1 MNIRRPLIV
10 SAGLV
15 LAMACLSLTAA
26 HFLPGTVP
34 LRFNG
39 NGMPTRY
46 GSLDVPLAIM
56 PLAALL
62 LTAIFAVLSQAEPR
76 RDNLVASR
84 VPYATRWIGGLLIIA
99 AVHLWIIYTLVTTVR
114 GAAPVDPERLFM
126 ALAGALIVIA
136 GSQLAR
142 LRSNFMIG
150 IRTPWTLS
158 DDQTWQRTHRLA
170 RVPVMLAGLAIV
182 AVAFAA
188 PKAMLFAT
196 VMTIVF
202 ATGIALAVLSYVLW
216 HRSSANGFGA

>member
-1 MNIRRPLIV
+1 MDVRRPLIV

-26 HFLPGTVP
+26 HFLPGNVP
-34 LRFNG
+34 LRFNA
-39 NGMPTRY
+39 NGVPTQY
-46 GSLDVPLAIM
+46 GSLDVPLALM
-56 PLAALL
+56 PLVAVM
-62 LTAIFAVLSQAEPR
+62 LTAIFAVLSKAEPR
-76 RDNLVASR
+76 RDNLIASR

-114 GAAPVDPERLFM
+114 GAAPIDPERLFM
-126 ALAGALIVIA
+126 VLAGVLIVVI

-158 DDQTWQRTHRLA
+158 DDRTWQRTHRLA
-170 RVPVMLAGLAIV
+170 RVPVMLAGLVIV
-182 AVAFAA
+182 AAAFAA
-188 PKAMLFAT
+188 PKTILFTT
-196 VMTIVF
+196 VMTIVI

-216 HRSSANGFGA
+216 HRGSANGYGA

>member
-1 MNIRRPLIV
+1 MDIRRPLIV

-26 HFLPGTVP
+26 YFLPGNVP
-34 LRFNG
+34 LRFNA
-39 NGMPTRY
+39 NGVPTQY
-46 GSLDVPLAIM
+46 GSLDVPLALM
-56 PLAALL
+56 PLVAVM

-76 RDNLVASR
+76 RDNLIASR

-126 ALAGALIVIA
+126 ALAGVLIVIM

-170 RVPVMLAGLAIV
+170 RVPVVLAGLVIV
-182 AVAFAA
+182 EAFAA
-188 PKAMLFAT
+188 PKAILFAI
-196 VMTIVF
+196 VMTIVI

-216 HRSSANGFGA
+216 HRGSANGYGA